1 MSIEDHRSSIYLK
14 LIGQITDNLARVAAE
29 NDELKKQ
36 LAAAL
41 ATKKPE

>member
-1 MSIEDHRSSIYLK
+1 MTVDDHKSTIYLK
-14 LIGQITDNLARVAAE
+14 MIGQLTDNLARVAAE

-41 ATKKPE
+41 APKKPE